1 MALWDDVAGSLGKS
15 WTSSA
20 LIGAAAVIL
29 APIMVPAVLAGMR
42 PLSKMVIKGGV
53 LVYDKARE
61 VIAETG
67 EQLSDLVVEVRA
79 ELAASAAATAA
90 AQTASAASQE
100 SADETA
106 TDA

>member
-1 MALWDDVAGSLGKS
+1 MALWDDVTGSLGKS
-15 WTSSA
+15 WTSSV

-42 PLSKMVIKGGV
+42 PLGKMVIKGGV

-67 EQLSDLVVEVRA
+67 EQLSDLVVEARS
-79 ELAASAAATAA
+79 ELAASAAAATA
-90 AQTASAASQE
+90 AQTASATSQE
-100 SADETA
+100 SAGETA

>member
-1 MALWDDVAGSLGKS
+1 MALWDDVTGNLGKS
-15 WTSSA
+15 WTSSV

-42 PLSKMVIKGGV
+42 PLSKMVMKGGV

-67 EQLSDLVVEVRA
+67 EQLSDLVVEARA
-79 ELAASAAATAA
+79 ELAASAAADA
-90 AQTASAASQE
+90 AQTTSATSQE
-100 SADETA
+100 SAGGPET
-106 TDA
+106 DD